1 MLTQEIIR
9 KKRDGISLN
18 KEQIAYLID
27 GMMNGT
33 VSHSQ
38 ISAFAMAVYFQGMSL
53 SETNDLTESLLRSG
67 TQLNWAEADLDG
79 PVVDKHSTGGLGDKV
94 SLLIAPM
101 LAACGCYV
109 PMISGRSLGHT
120 GGTLDKMDSIPG
132 YKSQPDIDH
141 FRSVVEN
148 VGCAIVGQT
157 SDLAPADKS
166 LYAIRDVTATVE
178 SIPLITASIL
188 SKKIAAGLDS
198 LVIDVK
204 VGTGSFNATLDDA
217 QALADNLVQVG
228 NTYGMTTSACIT
240 DMNQVLGAHMGNA
253 LEVIES
259 IEFLSGKQRNSR
271 LYEVTMSLAAELLIN
286 YDQYDSIESAHIALD
301 KSLESGA
308 ALQKFN
314 EMVSALGGPE
324 LLSEHYETTL
334 PKAAVIAPYFP
345 RVEGIQYLSGM
356 DGRALGNAV
365 ISLGGG
371 RRTTADTID
380 YSVGFANVS
389 AIGDEVSA
397 TKPLLQIH
405 AKSEQDVAMISD
417 ELDQIFTFESTKLT
431 QDSAIMAIIRSSDVT
446 AID

>member
-9 KKRDGISLN
+9 KKRDGLALN
-18 KEQIAYLID
+18 KEEIQYLII
-27 GMMNGT
+27 GMMDGS
-33 VSHSQ
+33 VSQSQ
-38 ISAFAMAVYFQGMSL
+38 VAAFAMAVYFQGMSL
-53 SETNDLTESLLRSG
+53 SETNVLTESLLRSG
-67 TQLNWAEADLDG
+67 TQLDWSESELDG

-94 SLLIAPM
+94 SLMIAPM

-132 YKSQPDIDH
+132 YKTQPDIEH
-141 FRSVVEN
+141 FRSVVKN

-188 SKKIAAGLDS
+188 SNKIAAGLDS

-204 VGTGSFNATLDDA
+204 VGTGSFNPTVADA
-217 QALADNLVQVG
+217 EALGNNLVKVG
-228 NTYGMTTSACIT
+228 NAYGMKTSACIT

-271 LYEVTMSLAAELLIN
+271 LYEVTISLAAELLIN
-286 YDQYDSIESAHIALD
+286 YDQYDSLESARSALEE
-301 KSLESGA
+301 SLESGA
-308 ALQKFN
+308 AMQKFN
-314 EMVSALGGPE
+314 EMVAALGGPE
-324 LLSEHYETTL
+324 SLSEHYETTL
-334 PKAAVIAPYFP
+334 PKANVVAPYFP
-345 RVEGIQYLSGM
+345 KVEGTQYLSGM

-389 AIGDEVSA
+389 AIGDKVA
-397 TKPLLQIH
+397 ADKPLLEIH

-417 ELDQIFTFESTKLT
+417 ELDQIFTFERTKLT
-431 QDSAIMAIIRSSDVT
+431 QDSSIMAIIRSSDVT
-446 AID
+446 ATD